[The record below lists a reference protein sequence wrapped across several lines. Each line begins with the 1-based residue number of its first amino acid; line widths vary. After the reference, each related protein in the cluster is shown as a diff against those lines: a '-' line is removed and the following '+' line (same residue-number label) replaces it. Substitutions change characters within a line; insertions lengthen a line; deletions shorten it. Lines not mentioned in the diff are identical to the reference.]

1 MRNIKRRLCLEIHV
15 AVQLIENVEY
25 VSTSLKEI
33 KKRTNLFRHA
43 VESIK
48 IKECYFVVRI
58 LKSEKA
64 EQSYVAVKADEAR
77 LLKFLQI
84 FVSIDRSLA

>member
-33 KKRTNLFRHA
+33 KKRTNLFPHA

-58 LKSEKA
+58 LSLKKPNNHM
-64 EQSYVAVKADEAR
+64 
-77 LLKFLQI
+77 LL
-84 FVSIDRSLA
+84 